1 MENLKPFDPAEI
13 DETLTRIVSRAG
25 HTYLLFPYIEAIGA
39 VPKFNSVGRMIA
51 GPSATIADF
60 AALSALVNQAA
71 KQAQWFIS
79 FNTPWLVALSEVQEI
94 TQRPSVPRGNRR

>member
-39 VPKFNSVGRMIA
+39 VPKFNSVGRMIT
-51 GPSATIADF
+51 GPAATIADF
-60 AALSALVNQAA
+60 AALSAQVNQAA
-71 KQAQWFIS
+71 QQAQWFIS
-79 FNTPWLVALSEVQEI
+79 FNTPWLVGQSEAQQIV
-94 TQRPSVPRGNRR
+94 QRPAVPRGKRR